1 MAGTTFKL
9 APVDS
14 TKHLYSGK
22 YGANVMNS
30 SPASLKALK
39 VIVIAPAAPPVINKF
54 LPAKLVPKRRLIS
67 LAKTSLTSGLPGA
80 TV

>member
-1 MAGTTFKL
+1 
-9 APVDS
+9 
-14 TKHLYSGK
+14 
-22 YGANVMNS
+22 MNS

>member
-39 VIVIAPAAPPVINKF
+39 VIVIAPVINKF

>member
-30 SPASLKALK
+30 SPASLNALK

-54 LPAKLVPKRRLIS
+54 LPAKLVPKRANREVRTPLRP
-67 LAKTSLTSGLPGA
+67 TRPQRNY
-80 TV
+80 